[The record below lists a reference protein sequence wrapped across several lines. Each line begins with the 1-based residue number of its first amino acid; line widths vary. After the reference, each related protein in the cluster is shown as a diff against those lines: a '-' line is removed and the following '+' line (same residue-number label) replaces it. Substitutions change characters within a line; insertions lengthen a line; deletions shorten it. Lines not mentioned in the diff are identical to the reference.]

1 MSDDKAAEDRRE
13 YRWNLMAAIILSLA
27 TLASAWCG
35 FQASSWNS
43 VYSPESRTANG
54 ARLESGRQ
62 SDIAD
67 RQLSSDLLIF
77 TAWLQAEI
85 NGQTAVAHEVE
96 LRFRDHFR
104 PAFEAWRAQPVT
116 AGGHLPEGTPFERA
130 EYVLPTQAAAEDAA
144 ARAAA
149 ALDIA
154 GMVACSSNA
163 EALAAY
169 APGKDA
175 KGARAS
181 LEAHL
186 DAADVAGAASSRYVL
201 TSVLFA
207 SVLFLAGIAAKLSNL
222 RLAHAVVAVA
232 GLALVAALWL
242 LITSPVAFSGI

>member
-43 VYSPESRTANG
+43 VYSTESRTANG

-85 NGQTAVAHEVE
+85 NGQTTVAHEVE

-116 AGGHLPEGTPFERA
+116 AGGHLPEGTPSNERSTSCPPR
-130 EYVLPTQAAAEDAA
+130 LPRRTRPPAPPRPSTPPTSRARPAA
-144 ARAAA
+144 
-149 ALDIA
+149 
-154 GMVACSSNA
+154 GTC
-163 EALAAY
+163 
-169 APGKDA
+169 
-175 KGARAS
+175 
-181 LEAHL
+181 
-186 DAADVAGAASSRYVL
+186 
-201 TSVLFA
+201 
-207 SVLFLAGIAAKLSNL
+207 
-222 RLAHAVVAVA
+222 
-232 GLALVAALWL
+232 
-242 LITSPVAFSGI
+242 

>member
-43 VYSPESRTANG
+43 VYSTESRTANG

-149 ALDIA
+149 ALDT
-154 GMVACSSNA
+154 
-163 EALAAY
+163 
-169 APGKDA
+169 
-175 KGARAS
+175 
-181 LEAHL
+181 
-186 DAADVAGAASSRYVL
+186 ADVAGAASSRYVL

-242 LITSPVAFSGI
+242 LVTSPVAFSGI

>member
-43 VYSPESRTANG
+43 VYSTESRTANG

-149 ALDIA
+149 ALD
-154 GMVACSSNA
+154 
-163 EALAAY
+163 
-169 APGKDA
+169 
-175 KGARAS
+175 
-181 LEAHL
+181 
-186 DAADVAGAASSRYVL
+186 AADVAGAASSRYVL